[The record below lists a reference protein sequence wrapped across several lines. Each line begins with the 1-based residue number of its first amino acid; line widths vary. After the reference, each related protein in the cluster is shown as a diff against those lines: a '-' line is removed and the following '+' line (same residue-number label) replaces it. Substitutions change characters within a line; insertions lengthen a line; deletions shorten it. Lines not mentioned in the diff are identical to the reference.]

1 MGSDDSDESTL
12 MKVLAWVVH
21 VDPAAAKEAVADLR
35 ARYPSATSQDLSRK
49 FFSGARWK
57 ATATG
62 VVTGLPTNPLAAVP
76 AAIADVGTVLR
87 IEASA
92 ASRVAI
98 TFDEHFF
105 AEENAEWE
113 LLVPLFGFDVVSQ
126 VAREAGMRAGM
137 AVTRQVI
144 RTYLSKGTL
153 KAFQKVMLKYL
164 GIKVTQRAV
173 ITKTL
178 PIVGGVI
185 GGGWNFV
192 ELTLLRSRCINYF
205 SGRQVGTIPLNE
217 Q

>member
-1 MGSDDSDESTL
+1 MGNDYNDESKL
-12 MKVLAWVVH
+12 MKVLSWVVQ
-21 VDPAAAKEAVADLR
+21 VDPDAARQAVSELRTKYPEASNRDL
-35 ARYPSATSQDLSRK
+35 ARK

-62 VVTGLPTNPLAAVP
+62 VVTGLPTNPLAAAP
-76 AAIADVGTVLR
+76 AALLDVGTVLR
-87 IEASA
+87 IEANA
-92 ASRVAI
+92 VSRVAL

-113 LLVPLFGFDVVSQ
+113 LLVPLFGFDAVSQ

-137 AVTRQVI
+137 AVTRQMI

-178 PIVGGVI
+178 PVVGGLI
-185 GGGWNFV
+185 GGGWNFA
-192 ELTLLRSRCINYF
+192 ELTLLRNRSIAYF
-205 SGRQVGTIPLNE
+205 SGRQLGTVPIGD
-217 Q
+217 